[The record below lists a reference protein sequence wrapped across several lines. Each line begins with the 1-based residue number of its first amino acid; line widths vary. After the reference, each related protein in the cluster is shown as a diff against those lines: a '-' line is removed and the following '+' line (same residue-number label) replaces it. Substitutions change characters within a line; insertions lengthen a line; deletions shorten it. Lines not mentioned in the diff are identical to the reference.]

1 MSPFCPATHH
11 QGAVQPRRAGGPS
24 PCARGG
30 SPDPW
35 TPAVAFPHCPSFSLG
50 APPRGPSH
58 EFPQQSG
65 RNLPAL
71 CSPSYPPLKDS
82 WPLSLDRRPALL
94 ETFDVQGPGP
104 ENVHSVFSRSAS
116 ALRSLS
122 ASVGGPA
129 LGAHIHPLPWGGGVR
144 AGAPGPS
151 PSPARVLHK
160 AARARRPHAALPPS
174 AHPGRAPPS
183 ASDFTPF
190 LTS

>member
-1 MSPFCPATHH
+1 M
-11 QGAVQPRRAGGPS
+11 
-24 PCARGG
+24 
-30 SPDPW
+30 
-35 TPAVAFPHCPSFSLG
+35 VAFPHCPSFSLG
-50 APPRGPSH
+50 APPRGLSH
-58 EFPQQSG
+58 EFPQQNG

-82 WPLSLDRRPALL
+82 WPLSLDTRPALL

-104 ENVHSVFSRSAS
+104 ENFHSVFSCSAS

-129 LGAHIHPLPWGGGVR
+129 LGAHIVLFLPGGGWR
-144 AGAPGPS
+144 WAGAPGPS

-160 AARARRPHAALPPS
+160 AARACRPHAALPPS

-183 ASDFTPF
+183 ASDFTPV